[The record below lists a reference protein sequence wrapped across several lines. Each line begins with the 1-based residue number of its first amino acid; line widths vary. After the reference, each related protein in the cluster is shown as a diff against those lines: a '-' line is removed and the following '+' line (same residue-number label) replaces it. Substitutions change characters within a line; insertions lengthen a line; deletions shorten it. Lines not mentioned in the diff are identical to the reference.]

1 MDTRKKAT
9 NVIKFNAIS
18 YTGTPEYKERYKK
31 TCLEKYHTEH
41 ASQSIEVQERCEKSG
56 HSYKSYILPSDAEI
70 KIQGYENFALDALLK
85 TYAEHQLK
93 TSRQDQPEIWWTDEK
108 SQRHRYFSDI
118 FIPHKNLIIEVK
130 STWTYEKGMKQGK
143 LVLQREA
150 CLRAG
155 YDYKYMIY
163 TDLGKE
169 YIPSY

>member
-1 MDTRKKAT
+1 MLFVRVEAQ
-9 NVIKFNAIS
+9 IHF
-18 YTGTPEYKERYKK
+18 
-31 TCLEKYHTEH
+31 
-41 ASQSIEVQERCEKSG
+41 
-56 HSYKSYILPSDAEI
+56 
-70 KIQGYENFALDALLK
+70 
-85 TYAEHQLK
+85 QLH
-93 TSRQDQPEIWWTDEK
+93 EIWYTDEK

-155 YDYKYMIY
+155 YDYKYMVY

-169 YIPSY
+169 YFPSDLIN

>member
-1 MDTRKKAT
+1 MQFPIQELQNTK
-9 NVIKFNAIS
+9 NVIKKHVWKSTTQNTVCNQLKSKNVVKNLDTPIRLTSFQS
-18 YTGTPEYKERYKK
+18 GT
-31 TCLEKYHTEH
+31 
-41 ASQSIEVQERCEKSG
+41 
-56 HSYKSYILPSDAEI
+56 EI

-85 TYAEHQLK
+85 TYTEQQLK
-93 TSRQDQPEIWWTDEK
+93 TSRRDQPEIWYTDEK

-155 YDYKYMIY
+155 YDYKYMVY

-169 YIPSY
+169 YFPSY